1 METRDNSG
9 VLFRNDKQGV
19 DKRPDYTG
27 TCIINGVEM
36 RISAWVKTSQ
46 KGNNFLSLAFSEQ
59 RTEQGNTQGQA
70 PAPQAAPTHQAPQAG
85 SGSSNSDLP
94 F

>member
-46 KGNNFLSLAFSEQ
+46 KGNSFLSLAFSEQ

-70 PAPQAAPTHQAPQAG
+70 PAQNPVQQGNTAG
-85 SGSSNSDLP
+85 GKTDDLP